1 MSAVDYLF
9 TALMA
14 VTAIYL
20 VVMMVRDGSGR

>member
-9 TALMA
+9 TALLG